1 MFYCFS
7 FSNEKEFEF
16 SLISS
21 RDVPLAQA
29 FVEGELAYHQHF
41 EEQHF
46 EEQHFEEQV
55 IVASVL
61 YSTKLT

>member
-46 EEQHFEEQV
+46 EEQV